1 MWRDFIT
8 QKMCNKMESNSIC
21 AVFTETERELILES
35 IQARIAYYTSKIK
48 NYTGG
53 PASEKLQEYIDK
65 KYHLEQAL
73 RMWVIESN

>member
-1 MWRDFIT
+1 MG
-8 QKMCNKMESNSIC
+8 SNSIC
-21 AVFTETERELILES
+21 AVFTETERDLILES

-48 NYTGG
+48 NYRGG
-53 PASEKLQEYIDK
+53 PASDTLQDYIDK